1 MTVGD
6 VRDVMYRDRRPLGGL
21 MMRPAADEKKG
32 QSGNSSLGVAG
43 VEWRSCED
51 KDVSRQLVY
60 FRHIVFLLEHV
71 YFTVWTVTWSGSVGT
86 LVYM

>member
-1 MTVGD
+1 MGCAEVHSIENTSHGMTVGD

-43 VEWRSCED
+43 VE
-51 KDVSRQLVY
+51 
-60 FRHIVFLLEHV
+60 
-71 YFTVWTVTWSGSVGT
+71 
-86 LVYM
+86 